1 MIGLVGSVIS
11 RNVSIALS
19 KSKLTSTFFLS
30 VSTRRIMDAPTSVPC
45 FVKEE
50 EVARCKWLALSRI
63 TYMDAKG
70 KERLWEAAK
79 RTTTSDSGGDA
90 VCVIAV
96 LKRLL
101 KFDCLVLVKQYR
113 PPMKG
118 YTLEMPAGLIDKN
131 ETAEQTAVREL
142 KEETGYKATVK
153 HSSPFT
159 CMDAGTEN
167 ATVQVVT
174 AEIDGDTDDN
184 KNPQTNPEESEFIE
198 VVHVPMND
206 LLGKLNEFAK
216 SGVCVDSRLY
226 SYAIGMEMS
235 KGHPQSHTVDT

>member
-1 MIGLVGSVIS
+1 
-11 RNVSIALS
+11 
-19 KSKLTSTFFLS
+19 
-30 VSTRRIMDAPTSVPC
+30 MDAPTSVPC

-153 HSSPFT
+153 HSSP
-159 CMDAGTEN
+159 C
-167 ATVQVVT
+167 
-174 AEIDGDTDDN
+174 
-184 KNPQTNPEESEFIE
+184 
-198 VVHVPMND
+198 
-206 LLGKLNEFAK
+206 
-216 SGVCVDSRLY
+216 VCVDSRLY